1 MIFWEDNPGGASP
14 LKEGI
19 MDKYRIDNQMQSVYK
34 YSPRYRAYLFLAG
47 FFEVGISPDM
57 MESKQVRKIRAWEET
72 EDEATTSDR
81 P

>member
-1 MIFWEDNPGGASP
+1 
-14 LKEGI
+14 

-34 YSPRYRAYLFLAG
+34 YSPRYSAYLFLAG

-57 MESKQVRKIRAWEET
+57 MESKQVRKIRAWEEAK
-72 EDEATTSDR
+72 DEATTSDR